1 MLQPALCTVRR
12 SPDTMQKKS
21 ATEPSCTAASL
32 CLVLLLV
39 TAAVSCGC
47 LGTLNFPDI
56 GRFPF
61 PQFNESS
68 GNLNVYF
75 FDVGQGDSTLI
86 VFRNTTILVDAGE
99 SDEGDVVVR
108 DIQVLGISRID
119 LLVATHPH
127 SDHIGAMETVLG
139 SFEVGQV
146 VDAGMPYPTPL
157 YRQFLDGV
165 ESRHIPYT
173 VAHEGQSIDL
183 DPALRI
189 FVLSPPV
196 RHAGDDLNDNSV
208 VLRIS
213 YGTFDVLLTGDA
225 GRAAEDRMLATGY
238 ALDAE
243 VLKVAHHGSTYS
255 TGPRFLERVH
265 PDVAVISAGA
275 GNPYGHPAN
284 ATLAALEQAGCTIYR
299 TDLDGDIKVISDGIT
314 YTVQSSLRNG
324 TGSVPGVTTVP
335 GTYGT
340 VTTTAPDRYDVVI
353 SGTRF
358 NAPGDDRTN
367 LNGEY
372 IRITNTGGGA
382 VNTNGWT
389 LSDRTG
395 TRLYVFPA
403 FILFPGSSVYIYT
416 GTGALNDTA
425 LFMGRT
431 APVWGNSGDVVVL
444 QDGRG
449 NIVDRHSEGGG
460 G

>member
-127 SDHIGAMETVLG
+127 SDHIGGMETVLG

-146 VDAGMPYPTPL
+146 VDAGMPHPTPL

-275 GNPYGHPAN
+275 GNPYGHPADS
-284 ATLAALEQAGCTIYR
+284 TLAALEQAGCTIYR

-340 VTTTAPDRYDVVI
+340 ATTTAPDRYDVVI

-372 IRITNTGGGA
+372 VRITNTGGGA

-431 APVWGNSGDVVVL
+431 APVWSNSGDDAVL

>member
-1 MLQPALCTVRR
+1 
-12 SPDTMQKKS
+12 MQKKS
-21 ATEPSCTAASL
+21 ATEPSFSAAPL

-39 TAAVSCGC
+39 TAALSCGC
-47 LGTLNFPDI
+47 LGTLSFPDI
-56 GRFPF
+56 GGLPF
-61 PQFNESS
+61 PRFNESS

-86 VFRNTTILVDAGE
+86 VFKNTTILVDAGE

-108 DIQVLGISRID
+108 DIRSMGISRID

-127 SDHIGAMETVLG
+127 SDHIGGMEKVLD

-146 VDAGMPYPTPL
+146 VDAGMPHPSLL
-157 YRQFLDGV
+157 YRQFLDEV
-165 ESRHIPYT
+165 ESRNIQYT
-173 VAHEGQSIDL
+173 VAHEGQSIDP

-189 FVLSPPV
+189 LVLSPPV
-196 RHAGDDLNDNSV
+196 RHSGDDLNDNSV

-275 GNPYGHPAN
+275 GNPYGHPAD
-284 ATLAALEQAGCTIYR
+284 ATLAALEQAGCMVYR
-299 TDLDGDIKVISDGIT
+299 TDRDGDIRVTSDGIT
-314 YTVQSSLRNG
+314 STVQSSSRERNRP
-324 TGSVPGVTTVP
+324 VPGVTTVP

-340 VTTTAPDRYDVVI
+340 ATTTAPARYDVVI
-353 SGTRF
+353 SETRF
-358 NAPGDDRTN
+358 NAPGDNRTN

-372 IRITNTGGGA
+372 VRITNPGESA
-382 VNTNGWT
+382 VNVNGWT

-431 APVWGNSGDVVVL
+431 APVWSNSGDDAVL

-449 NIVDRHSEGGG
+449 NVVDRRSEGGWG
-460 G
+460 

>member
-1 MLQPALCTVRR
+1 MQNTE
-12 SPDTMQKKS
+12 QKKP
-21 ATEPSCTAASL
+21 ATEPSCTAALL
-32 CLVLLLV
+32 CLGFILV

-47 LGTLNFPDI
+47 LGTLPFPDI
-56 GRFPF
+56 GRLSFPH
-61 PQFNESS
+61 FNGTS

-86 VFRNTTILVDAGE
+86 VFKNTTILVDAGE
-99 SDEGDVVVR
+99 SDKGDVVVR
-108 DIQVLGISRID
+108 DIQSLGISRID

-127 SDHIGAMETVLG
+127 SDHIGGMDKVLD
-139 SFEVGQV
+139 SFDIGQV
-146 VDAGMPYPTPL
+146 VDAGMPHPSPL
-157 YRQFLDGV
+157 YRQFLDAI

-173 VAHEGQSIDL
+173 VAHEGQSIDP

-189 FVLSPPV
+189 LVLSPPS
-196 RHAGDDLNDNSV
+196 RHTGDDLNDNSV

-225 GRAAEDRMLATGY
+225 DMAAEDRMLASGY

-243 VLKVAHHGSTYS
+243 VLKVAHHGSTSS

-275 GNPYGHPAN
+275 GNPYGHPADE
-284 ATLAALEQAGCTIYR
+284 TLAALERAGSTVYR
-299 TDLDGDIKVISDGIT
+299 TDLDGDIRVTSDGIT
-314 YTVQSSLRNG
+314 YTVQASSGNG
-324 TGSVPGVTTVP
+324 KRPVPVTTTVP
-335 GTYGT
+335 VKYAAT
-340 VTTTAPDRYDVVI
+340 TTTASYRYDVVI
-353 SGTRF
+353 SETRF

-372 IRITNTGGGA
+372 VRITNPDGPS
-382 VNTNGWT
+382 VNVNGWT

-403 FILFPGSSVYIYT
+403 FILLPNSSVYVYT
-416 GTGALNDTA
+416 GTGAINDTA

-431 APVWGNSGDVVVL
+431 APAWSNSGDDAVL
-444 QDGRG
+444 RDGRG
-449 NIVDRHSEGGG
+449 NIVDKRSEGGTN
-460 G
+460 